1 MKLKN
6 PIKNSMML
14 QIIFFYLFGN
24 IVFIVLLSSIFYYTS
39 RYIIMKKEVE
49 YNKENSSY
57 AANYIA
63 LYVNKLK
70 NIINL
75 MSIDADV
82 RNFLASGSEFS
93 MNESMENSIDNIE
106 VMIDLILKSNDSI
119 KSITII
125 GKNGNAIS
133 SDKNIIFDI
142 SDDMMKEPWYIDALN
157 NSDVPVFNPIRKN
170 KDSMDNILWVLSISH
185 DIKNQKGE
193 NLGVIVFDVKYEV
206 LDKYLKSLS
215 SGNQSD
221 SIIVDEK
228 SQIIYYKDA
237 DCFINRKCLDK
248 FSSDT
253 ENLKE
258 KKDSLIKVNIDETNW
273 QLITISSMNDL
284 LTLKKSFNYM
294 ILSIFLISLIFTSIV
309 AFSVIT
315 KLLRPLVK
323 LEKHI
328 QKFENSLDEFE
339 LEEKVSYEIEILIG
353 YFNEMV
359 RKIKYLREYE
369 IKALHSQIN
378 PHFLYNTLDTIIW
391 MAEFEDSEKVIA
403 LTKSLANFFRLSLS
417 NGHEMI
423 SLENE
428 ITHIKEYLFIQKQRY
443 EDKLSY
449 FFNIEDESLLSIK
462 VPKIII
468 QPIVENSIYHGI
480 KNIPD
485 NGIINVD
492 IYSKNS
498 ILFISISDNG
508 AVFSESHKYMKNK
521 TGGVGIRNVDKR
533 IKFYYG
539 KKYGI
544 FIEKT
549 EKNKRGAVVT
559 IQLPLEH

>member
-24 IVFIVLLSSIFYYTS
+24 ILFIVLLSSIFYYTS
-39 RYIIMKKEVE
+39 RYIIMKKEME
-49 YNKENSSY
+49 YNRENASD
-57 AANYIA
+57 AARYIS
-63 LYVNKLK
+63 LYVDKLK

-82 RNFLASGSEFS
+82 RSFLKNG
-93 MNESMENSIDNIE
+93 NENSVNNIG
-106 VMIDLILKSNDSI
+106 VMMDLIHENDDNI

-125 GKNGNAIS
+125 GKNGNIIS
-133 SDKNIIFDI
+133 SDKNIVFDV
-142 SDDMMKEPWYIDALN
+142 SDDMLKEAWYVDALN
-157 NSDVPVFNPIRKN
+157 NSDVPVFNPSRKN
-170 KDSMDNILWVLSISH
+170 NTYMNSILWVLSISH
-185 DIKNQKGE
+185 DIKDQKGE

-206 LDKYLKSLS
+206 LNEYLKTLFAGEKGDSL
-215 SGNQSD
+215 
-221 SIIVDEK
+221 IVDDK
-228 SQIIYYKDA
+228 NQIIYYKDA

-248 FSSDT
+248 FSTGS
-253 ENLKE
+253 
-258 KKDSLIKVNIDETNW
+258 SLPEDRKNSIIKVDIEETNW
-273 QLITISSMNDL
+273 KLITISSMDDL
-284 LTLKKSFNYM
+284 LKLKKSFNYM
-294 ILSIFLISLIFTSIV
+294 VLSIFLVSLFFTSIV
-309 AFSVIT
+309 AFSAIT

-328 QKFENSLDEFE
+328 QKFENSLDEFN
-339 LEEKVSYEIEILIG
+339 LEENVSYEIEILIG

-359 RKIKYLREYE
+359 KKIKYLREYE
-369 IKALHSQIN
+369 IQALHSQIN

-423 SLENE
+423 SLDNE
-428 ITHIKEYLFIQKQRY
+428 VTHVKEYLFIQKQRY

-449 FFNIEDESLLSIK
+449 FFNIEDESLLLVK

-485 NGIINVD
+485 TGIISIN
-492 IYSKNS
+492 IYSENDS
-498 ILFISISDNG
+498 LIISVTDNG
-508 AVFSESHKYMKNK
+508 PGFSESHKYLKNK
-521 TGGVGIRNVDKR
+521 TGGVGIKNVDKR

-539 KKYGI
+539 EEYGVYTK
-544 FIEKT
+544 ET
-549 EKNKRGAVVT
+549 VEGQRGATV
-559 IQLPLEH
+559 IIKLPLNLQLSH

>member
-125 GKNGNAIS
+125 GKNGNVIS

-170 KDSMDNILWVLSISH
+170 KDSMNNILWVLSISH

-248 FSSDT
+248 FSSDA

-485 NGIINVD
+485 NGIINID

-508 AVFSESHKYMKNK
+508 AGFSESHKYMKNK

-539 KKYGI
+539 KKYGV
-544 FIEKT
+544 FIEKN
-549 EKNKRGAVVT
+549 EKNKRGAVVM

>member
-1 MKLKN
+1 
-6 PIKNSMML
+6 
-14 QIIFFYLFGN
+14 
-24 IVFIVLLSSIFYYTS
+24 
-39 RYIIMKKEVE
+39 MKKEVE

-93 MNESMENSIDNIE
+93 INESMENSIDNIE

-170 KDSMDNILWVLSISH
+170 KDSMNNILWVLSISH

-228 SQIIYYKDA
+228 GQIIYYKDA

-485 NGIINVD
+485 NGIINID

-508 AVFSESHKYMKNK
+508 AGFSESHKYMKNK

-539 KKYGI
+539 EKYGV

-549 EKNKRGAVVT
+549 EKNKRGTVVT

>member
-1 MKLKN
+1 
-6 PIKNSMML
+6 
-14 QIIFFYLFGN
+14 
-24 IVFIVLLSSIFYYTS
+24 
-39 RYIIMKKEVE
+39 MKKEVE

-170 KDSMDNILWVLSISH
+170 KDSMNNILWVLSISH

-228 SQIIYYKDA
+228 GQIIYYKDA

-284 LTLKKSFNYM
+284 LTLKK
-294 ILSIFLISLIFTSIV
+294 
-309 AFSVIT
+309 
-315 KLLRPLVK
+315 
-323 LEKHI
+323 
-328 QKFENSLDEFE
+328 KF
-339 LEEKVSYEIEILIG
+339 
-353 YFNEMV
+353 
-359 RKIKYLREYE
+359 
-369 IKALHSQIN
+369 
-378 PHFLYNTLDTIIW
+378 
-391 MAEFEDSEKVIA
+391 
-403 LTKSLANFFRLSLS
+403 
-417 NGHEMI
+417 
-423 SLENE
+423 
-428 ITHIKEYLFIQKQRY
+428 
-443 EDKLSY
+443 
-449 FFNIEDESLLSIK
+449 
-462 VPKIII
+462 
-468 QPIVENSIYHGI
+468 
-480 KNIPD
+480 
-485 NGIINVD
+485 
-492 IYSKNS
+492 
-498 ILFISISDNG
+498 
-508 AVFSESHKYMKNK
+508 
-521 TGGVGIRNVDKR
+521 
-533 IKFYYG
+533 
-539 KKYGI
+539 
-544 FIEKT
+544 
-549 EKNKRGAVVT
+549 
-559 IQLPLEH
+559 

>member
-93 MNESMENSIDNIE
+93 INESMENSIDNIE

-170 KDSMDNILWVLSISH
+170 KDSMNNILWVLSISH

-228 SQIIYYKDA
+228 GQIIYYKDA

-485 NGIINVD
+485 NGIINID

-508 AVFSESHKYMKNK
+508 AGFSESHKYMKNK

-539 KKYGI
+539 EKYGV

-549 EKNKRGAVVT
+549 EKNKRGTVVT